1 MKRMIFAIL
10 LIVQL
15 LLTACNGNRDA
26 NIVNSDTIMN
36 DIETE
41 KIRDIDITDKEI
53 KKEAE
58 EMAQKFIEAL
68 LIWDEEI
75 LLEHTDPKIIK
86 AFNRY
91 PNMKNEF
98 SISREVLDDYDFKM
112 ENIEESIIIV
122 DDKIVFDSYS
132 LVSMKSKAPSFTGNY
147 NRYKYD
153 YKISLDIDPYIM
165 RVEEIT
171 WDVVPIRL
179 KIN

>member
-75 LLEHTDPKIIK
+75 LSEYTDPKIIK

-98 SISREVLDDYDFKM
+98 SISKEVLDDYDLKM
-112 ENIEESIIIV
+112 EHIEESITIV